1 MIESHKSEF
10 SVEVNGYVIHCVSR
24 YVNAGEKNK
33 VNMSVLRSQIA
44 GIGYENVTTY
54 INSGNVFIRTDDDI
68 TSVSDNLAQMLNEK
82 YEFDIPF
89 VIVTQEDYQSE
100 ILPEWWE
107 KDMFRKSAIF
117 FIGEG
122 TMEAVKKN
130 VKTYPLL
137 NEHVTFG
144 NNTLFWG
151 IQNEKELGRSA
162 YTKYLIKD
170 ELFQKMTVR
179 TSGTFDNIKKKLK

>member
-1 MIESHKSEF
+1 MVFIVF
-10 SVEVNGYVIHCVSR
+10 LR

-107 KDMFRKSAIF
+107 KDITSLQNQEKSIRLR
-117 FIGEG
+117 I
-122 TMEAVKKN
+122 
-130 VKTYPLL
+130 
-137 NEHVTFG
+137 
-144 NNTLFWG
+144 
-151 IQNEKELGRSA
+151 SA
-162 YTKYLIKD
+162 CP
-170 ELFQKMTVR
+170 R
-179 TSGTFDNIKKKLK
+179 G

>member
-1 MIESHKSEF
+1 MVFIVF
-10 SVEVNGYVIHCVSR
+10 LR

-33 VNMSVLRSQIA
+33 VNMSVLRSQSA

-130 VKTYPLL
+130 VKAYPLL

-179 TSGTFDNIKKKLK
+179 TSGTFDNIKKKLKQL